1 VNDPVHPRTAL
12 ALAAAG
18 VGASLA
24 GWRSAVIVLV
34 CLSAFLLSTAPR
46 RIIPGL
52 VPLLGAFLALVVLLP
67 FAPKAVVTVAA
78 RGVAASLSLVTAAW
92 STTWPAT
99 LGDLSGLGLPRTTVA
114 FLALLA
120 RHVETV
126 GETAQRTVAAL
137 QLRGAFDRW
146 KHVPRAVGVLL
157 GRLLFLAFARADRV
171 ADALALR
178 GFEGRLAPPDPWRP
192 RLGEARHYA
201 AILVL
206 VAAVLWETAS

>member
-1 VNDPVHPRTAL
+1 VKTPVHPRTAF

-24 GWRSAVIVLV
+24 GWRSAVVVLV
-34 CLSAFLLSTAPR
+34 CLCLFLLSTASR
-46 RIIPGL
+46 RIVLGL
-52 VPLLGAFLALVVLLP
+52 APLLGAFLALLVLLP
-67 FAPKAVVTVAA
+67 FAPKAVVTVAV

-99 LGDLSGLGLPRTTVA
+99 LGDLAGLGLPRTAVA

-120 RHVETV
+120 RHLETMR
-126 GETAQRTVAAL
+126 ETAQRTGAAL

-146 KHVPRAVGVLL
+146 THVPRAVSVLL

-171 ADALALR
+171 ADAMALR
-178 GFEGRLAPPDPWRP
+178 GFEGRLAPPRPWRP

-206 VAAVLWETAS
+206 VAAMLWETAS